1 MRFQLLDWQIRLDRP
16 YRERVALL
24 VSCDFAW
31 KTHRAE
37 YPTFYHRRD
46 ISGLAVVCHRRH
58 RGDRGQRRTRM
69 AARALT
75 RAARNHRSVGIV
87 APPRTATA
95 MMLMAAAY
103 GADIRLVA
111 FMQYLI
117 PMAVRR

>member
-1 MRFQLLDWQIRLDRP
+1 
-16 YRERVALL
+16 
-24 VSCDFAW
+24 
-31 KTHRAE
+31 
-37 YPTFYHRRD
+37 
-46 ISGLAVVCHRRH
+46 
-58 RGDRGQRRTRM
+58 M

-117 PMAVRR
+117 PMAVETDAPVTVRPSWPCCPLILQ